1 VLCVIGDLV
10 EDVVVWLP
18 QKLSY
23 GTDTPAKIVRTRG
36 GSAANVAVF
45 AAAISGPDR
54 PGSRLIAQV
63 GDDDLGERLVAEL
76 VDADVDPCVVRSG
89 RTGSIVVIVSPD
101 GERTMITDRAAAIEL
116 ADAPVGWSTGVS
128 ILHVPAYSLFS
139 GAISAASKRTIAEA
153 KKCKIFVSI
162 DASSVSLIRDFGVKQ
177 FRDLITELQPDI
189 FFCNT
194 DEAAALRLENNP
206 LAVSVAVIKA
216 GAKPTTLIVGKSR
229 TMVDVEPVAE
239 IVDTTGAGDAFAAGF
254 LTALGASE
262 QTLSSATIGAPAD
275 IRLLTDCVIAGHATA
290 AKVLHNPGATMDKP

>member
-1 VLCVIGDLV
+1 MLCVIGDLV

-45 AAAISGPDR
+45 AAAISSPDR

-139 GAISAASKRTIAEA
+139 GSNQCGQQASNRRGKEMQNLRFDRRFFGLVDQRFWRETISRH
-153 KKCKIFVSI
+153 
-162 DASSVSLIRDFGVKQ
+162 DHR
-177 FRDLITELQPDI
+177 
-189 FFCNT
+189 
-194 DEAAALRLENNP
+194 
-206 LAVSVAVIKA
+206 VA
-216 GAKPTTLIVGKSR
+216 T
-229 TMVDVEPVAE
+229 
-239 IVDTTGAGDAFAAGF
+239 
-254 LTALGASE
+254 
-262 QTLSSATIGAPAD
+262 
-275 IRLLTDCVIAGHATA
+275 
-290 AKVLHNPGATMDKP
+290 